1 MPPVGRYSVPMDAA
15 DSTPYLSA
23 SPRVLRSQS
32 TRVASTMRD
41 PPLPITHARRLR
53 IYSQENSASSAS
65 DANPVGTT
73 ISKHGPTTRVEESN
87 ASDRQASAT
96 AHEDPDLRR
105 TRRALE
111 GKKLLLRKTRE
122 DLRIAREE
130 LEESRG
136 EVADL
141 TERLEAAGVTKEQYR
156 NWWINEVQFTKLILT
171 KVPTPNQ
178 DWDLVRSSQS
188 HYLGRF

>member
-1 MPPVGRYSVPMDAA
+1 MPPVGRYSAPMDAA
-15 DSTPYLSA
+15 DSKSYLSA
-23 SPRVLRSQS
+23 SPRVLRSS
-32 TRVASTMRD
+32 TRATSTMRN
-41 PPLPITHARRLR
+41 PPLPITPARRLR
-53 IYSQENSASSAS
+53 MYSEGNSASTAR
-65 DANPVGTT
+65 DANPIEAV
-73 ISKHGPTTRVEESN
+73 ISDHGPMAVEQLS
-87 ASDRQASAT
+87 AGARQGPAIAL
-96 AHEDPDLRR
+96 EDPVLRQ

-111 GKKLLLRKTRE
+111 GRKSLLRKTRE
-122 DLRIAREE
+122 DLRIAKEE
-130 LEESRG
+130 LEEMRG

-141 TERLEAAGVTKEQYR
+141 TKSLEAETVTKEQYR